1 MIYAVLHALSKPIF
15 KIFFRLSA
23 YGIENIPKEGGAI
36 IAPNHQSFLDIPIV
50 GSAMPRKMYT
60 LGKKEFIESKKGGW
74 FYRSMGG
81 IPIDRNSVDLGGLK
95 LSINVLKQGNLLLL
109 FPEGTRSTNGRVG
122 HIRKGAIFLSY
133 KALVPIVPVGLAGI
147 EKALPKDAR
156 FPKPVHIV
164 ITFGKPIKLWELF
177 NPGEVSFYD
186 KSATYIREE
195 IEKCIEMSRKR
206 L

>member
-1 MIYAVLHALSKPIF
+1 MIYAALHALSKPIF
-15 KIFFRLSA
+15 KTFFRLTV
-23 YGIENIPKEGGAI
+23 YGVENIPREGGAI

-50 GSAMPRKMYT
+50 GSALPRKMHT
-60 LGKKEFIESKKGGW
+60 LGKKEFIEGKGSW
-74 FYRSMGG
+74 FYKRMGG
-81 IPIDRNSVDLGGLK
+81 IPINRNSADLTGLK
-95 LSINVLKQGNLLLL
+95 LAIDTLKQGNLLLM

-122 HIRKGAIFLSY
+122 EIRKGAIFISY
-133 KALVPIVPVGLAGI
+133 KALVPVIPTGIVGT

-177 NPGEVSFYD
+177 NPREASFYD
-186 KSATYIREE
+186 KSAAYIRNE
-195 IEKCIEMSRKR
+195 IEKCIEISRER